1 MIKGEEPESSLC
13 MTLCI
18 SIALS
23 PAVQMASIT
32 PQNVQMAEES

>member
-1 MIKGEEPESSLC
+1 MIKGEEPEFKPVHD
-13 MTLCI
+13 TGI